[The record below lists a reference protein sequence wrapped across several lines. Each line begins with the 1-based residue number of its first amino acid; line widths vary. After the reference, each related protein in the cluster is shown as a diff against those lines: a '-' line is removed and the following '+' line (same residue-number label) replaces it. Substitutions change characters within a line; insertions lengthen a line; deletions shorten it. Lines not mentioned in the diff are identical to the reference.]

1 MIIFKFILLVIAL
14 FITLLWITKLVTDC
28 VSAIFGNNFS
38 EEEAK
43 KDGTLRVYMITIM
56 SILWSLI
63 IILS

>member
-1 MIIFKFILLVIAL
+1 MIIFKFTLLVIAL

-56 SILWSLI
+56 SVLWSLI
-63 IILS
+63 IILW